1 MPLTLQ
7 QKSTLENLY
16 KTTRSIEHLSN
27 FTSISPQ
34 QVNKESKA
42 TLNYGS
48 SPDFEEEFNNRV
60 TLPNGMQYEGEM
72 MGELPHGNG
81 ILYSNGRILFSGTF
95 QYGRYHGYG
104 TLHNLE
110 YV

>member
-1 MPLTLQ
+1 
-7 QKSTLENLY
+7 
-16 KTTRSIEHLSN
+16 
-27 FTSISPQ
+27 
-34 QVNKESKA
+34 
-42 TLNYGS
+42 
-48 SPDFEEEFNNRV
+48 
-60 TLPNGMQYEGEM
+60 